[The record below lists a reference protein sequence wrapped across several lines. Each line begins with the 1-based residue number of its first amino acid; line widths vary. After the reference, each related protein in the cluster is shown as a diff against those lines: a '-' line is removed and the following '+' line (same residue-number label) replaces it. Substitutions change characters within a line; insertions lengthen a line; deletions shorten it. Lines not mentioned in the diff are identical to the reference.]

1 MQCRRE
7 RRDVQSGLWKG
18 KSQEFGPGIS
28 KEGGSFGDAEVGAY
42 HGSRGV
48 QGAALKGPILCQR
61 SAIGFINEFGVCA
74 EAGGCRSGQLKDC
87 SLDRLDQVVIHRV
100 GYAGCRLG
108 SSVVRV
114 RLVVMLLVPVSSVVS
129 AAIVG

>member
-1 MQCRRE
+1 M
-7 RRDVQSGLWKG
+7 
-18 KSQEFGPGIS
+18 F
-28 KEGGSFGDAEVGAY
+28 
-42 HGSRGV
+42 SRGFGRV
-48 QGAALKGPILCQR
+48 KVKNSDLGSAKKAGASGMLKLARTTAPEVSRELAALKGPILCQR
-61 SAIGFINEFGVCA
+61 SAIGFINELGVCA